1 MSNSEKNFSNWSA
14 KVDQIMNSID
24 LKKRMITSPD
34 EMTPITSYSLGVN
47 LIPYHEFS
55 STVRPEVRQEILEYM
70 EAELEKYEQ
79 SRKKKS
85 SEEADRLRAEGNTHY
100 QRKNF
105 DAALHSY
112 TMSILYAP
120 VQSEGGDEA
129 DKKSSSLALGYGNR
143 SATFFEIGQWASVLA
158 DIEHALEAG
167 HQGVGKLLLRKADA
181 LINLRKFEMA
191 KVVLK
196 DSRLKQDPSLEG
208 TVIGR
213 LVTVERSLRAAK
225 AQQSP
230 LNEISIPPSEFP
242 PLSEIISSLSTFS
255 DHPYEPS
262 EQIPS
267 LSRKLE
273 VRSSQEKGRHLVATE
288 PISPGEILA
297 VELPYA
303 SVLVKKEELSYC
315 HHCCRRLKTDQFAV
329 LPEEH
334 NLGDKLGNAQR
345 MEGKSLY
352 VKAAV
357 PCTGCT
363 ALLYCSDG
371 CRQAAWTSYHQ
382 YECSILP
389 MLYNLGLGHLA
400 LRMLFTLNSGDNG
413 NGNGGFSQAKDVIRR
428 ADHDQTTDGDKE
440 KRLALNQT
448 SEPPFAAVYQLVN
461 NNSARRESMHLQV
474 SYGITSGLL
483 LELATRVGYLSR
495 LNLETADDVHLV
507 GGLLHRHLM
516 QLSANAHAINDYI
529 QAMPEEGGSQLKY
542 RDVPVSSGLYPWIS
556 LLNHSCEPNVI
567 PTFECGRLFL
577 LRALAPIAVG
587 EEVVNSYCVHFAR
600 MEVKER
606 QERLLDR
613 YNFVC
618 KCHRCELELKDGLNG
633 RYIPLKC
640 KSCPNGLMTR
650 KDEDNFHCNACSKTV
665 PQEEIKRQYDAFTE
679 VLEKAWKS
687 LKLDKPLKPQDGRFA
702 LTEKAADQAQAMLA
716 SRLED
721 GTVVFGSSRAQLELG
736 RIADL
741 LANMYLLYGRP
752 ADATRLIKRS
762 RAIVEAIY
770 GPMAILL
777 VHELSK
783 EVDILARLLQAD
795 VIVPLLRG
803 GREATER
810 EVALIDDWKQQ
821 YKRMMTLMG
830 HYSLSGARLPL
841 GDPDSCYFTSQI
853 LQRRKWMKEF
863 DGVLRS
869 IVEKR
874 QLRNAAG
881 RCTSKLQQML
891 LEDD

>member
-1 MSNSEKNFSNWSA
+1 
-14 KVDQIMNSID
+14 
-24 LKKRMITSPD
+24 
-34 EMTPITSYSLGVN
+34 MTPITSYSLGVN

-105 DAALHSY
+105 DAALHAY

-230 LNEISIPPSEFP
+230 LNEINIPPSEFP
-242 PLSEIISSLSTFS
+242 PLSEIISSLSTFTQRRGVIWW
-255 DHPYEPS
+255 P
-262 EQIPS
+262 
-267 LSRKLE
+267 
-273 VRSSQEKGRHLVATE
+273 RSHFA
-288 PISPGEILA
+288 GEILA

-315 HHCCRRLKTDQFAV
+315 HHCCRRLKTDPV
-329 LPEEH
+329 LR
-334 NLGDKLGNAQR
+334 QVTVR
-345 MEGKSLY
+345 EGGSALY
-352 VKAAV
+352 RLHR
-357 PCTGCT
+357 P
-363 ALLYCSDG
+363 ALLLDG

-428 ADHDQTTDGDKE
+428 ADHDPDVRWRQGEEAGAEPDERAALRRRLPAGEQQLREEGVDAPAGQLRRHLGAAPRAGHSRRLPQPAEPGD
-440 KRLALNQT
+440 
-448 SEPPFAAVYQLVN
+448 
-461 NNSARRESMHLQV
+461 
-474 SYGITSGLL
+474 
-483 LELATRVGYLSR
+483 
-495 LNLETADDVHLV
+495 ADDVHLV

-516 QLSANAHAINDYI
+516 QLSVNAHAINDYI

-618 KCHRCELELKDGLNG
+618 KCPRCELELKDGLNG

-665 PQEEIKRQYDAFTE
+665 PQEEIKRQYNAFTE

-716 SRLED
+716 TRLED

-830 HYSLSGARLPL
+830 RYSLSGARLPL

>member
-1 MSNSEKNFSNWSA
+1 
-14 KVDQIMNSID
+14 
-24 LKKRMITSPD
+24 
-34 EMTPITSYSLGVN
+34 
-47 LIPYHEFS
+47 
-55 STVRPEVRQEILEYM
+55 
-70 EAELEKYEQ
+70 
-79 SRKKKS
+79 
-85 SEEADRLRAEGNTHY
+85 
-100 QRKNF
+100 
-105 DAALHSY
+105 
-112 TMSILYAP
+112 MSILYA
-120 VQSEGGDEA
+120 QCSQRRRRA
-129 DKKSSSLALGYGNR
+129 DKSPQSGSGLGNR

-158 DIEHALEAG
+158 DMSTPLRPG
-167 HQGVGKLLLRKADA
+167 HQAW
-181 LINLRKFEMA
+181 
-191 KVVLK
+191 
-196 DSRLKQDPSLEG
+196 
-208 TVIGR
+208 
-213 LVTVERSLRAAK
+213 
-225 AQQSP
+225 
-230 LNEISIPPSEFP
+230 
-242 PLSEIISSLSTFS
+242 IISSLSTFS
-255 DHPYEPS
+255 DHPYEPRNK
-262 EQIPS
+262 IPS
-267 LSRKLE
+267 LSRKWRE
-273 VRSSQEKGRHLVATE
+273 GASFGGHGA
-288 PISPGEILA
+288 ISPGEILA

-334 NLGDKLGNAQR
+334 NLGDKLGNCSAHGRQVTVR
-345 MEGKSLY
+345 EGGSGP
-352 VKAAV
+352 VPAAP
-357 PCTGCT
+357 PCST
-363 ALLYCSDG
+363 ARTAVGRRPGRRTTSTSAPSFQCST
-371 CRQAAWTSYHQ
+371 TSVWATLPC
-382 YECSILP
+382 ECS
-389 MLYNLGLGHLA
+389 
-400 LRMLFTLNSGDNG
+400 FTLNSGDNG

-428 ADHDQTTDGDKE
+428 ADHDQTSDGDKE

-448 SEPPFAAVYQLVN
+448 SEPPFAA
-461 NNSARRESMHLQV
+461 SMHLQV
-474 SYGITSGLL
+474 SYGVTSGLL

-516 QLSANAHAINDYI
+516 QLSVNAHAINDYI
-529 QAMPEEGGSQLKY
+529 QAMPEEGGSQLNA
-542 RDVPVSSGLYPWIS
+542 DGSFCCAP
-556 LLNHSCEPNVI
+556 
-567 PTFECGRLFL
+567 
-577 LRALAPIAVG
+577 LAPIAVG

-618 KCHRCELELKDGLNG
+618 KCPRCELELKDGLNG

-665 PQEEIKRQYDAFTE
+665 PQEEIKRQYNAFTE

-716 SRLED
+716 TRLED

-830 HYSLSGARLPL
+830 RYSLSGARLPL

-881 RCTSKLQQML
+881 SKVYEITPKPTKEKPSLEEGLRLYLLHELALRGKLLHLSPLGDVLDAAGLWVAHRQHRLHLVLLVARQADHLADLGVVEAAHGVDGQPAGGALQGKGHKGGARLEAVRVKHLRPVIVLVGL
-891 LEDD
+891 LREDHYEGGGVLAQAMFPSHRVPR

>member
-1 MSNSEKNFSNWSA
+1 MQAKTKQTKMSNSEKNFSNWSA

-24 LKKRMITSPD
+24 LKKTRITSPD

-230 LNEISIPPSEFP
+230 LNEINIPPSEFP

-273 VRSSQEKGRHLVATE
+273 VRSSKEKGRHLVATE

-345 MEGKSLY
+345 MEGQFQCLPPSF
-352 VKAAV
+352 
-357 PCTGCT
+357 
-363 ALLYCSDG
+363 SIIN
-371 CRQAAWTSYHQ
+371 
-382 YECSILP
+382 SILP
-389 MLYNLGLGHLA
+389 FLSPLQLT
-400 LRMLFTLNSGDNG
+400 R
-413 NGNGGFSQAKDVIRR
+413 QV
-428 ADHDQTTDGDKE
+428 
-440 KRLALNQT
+440 
-448 SEPPFAAVYQLVN
+448 AV
-461 NNSARRESMHLQV
+461 R
-474 SYGITSGLL
+474 
-483 LELATRVGYLSR
+483 
-495 LNLETADDVHLV
+495 
-507 GGLLHRHLM
+507 
-516 QLSANAHAINDYI
+516 
-529 QAMPEEGGSQLKY
+529 EGGSALH
-542 RDVPVSSGLYPWIS
+542 RLHRPA
-556 LLNHSCEPNVI
+556 LLL
-567 PTFECGRLFL
+567 GRLSAGGL
-577 LRALAPIAVG
+577 DVVPPVRVLHPPNALQPRSG
-587 EEVVNSYCVHFAR
+587 
-600 MEVKER
+600 
-606 QERLLDR
+606 
-613 YNFVC
+613 
-618 KCHRCELELKDGLNG
+618 
-633 RYIPLKC
+633 PP
-640 KSCPNGLMTR
+640 CPA
-650 KDEDNFHCNACSKTV
+650 NALH
-665 PQEEIKRQYDAFTE
+665 A
-679 VLEKAWKS
+679 
-687 LKLDKPLKPQDGRFA
+687 
-702 LTEKAADQAQAMLA
+702 
-716 SRLED
+716 
-721 GTVVFGSSRAQLELG
+721 
-736 RIADL
+736 
-741 LANMYLLYGRP
+741 
-752 ADATRLIKRS
+752 
-762 RAIVEAIY
+762 
-770 GPMAILL
+770 
-777 VHELSK
+777 
-783 EVDILARLLQAD
+783 
-795 VIVPLLRG
+795 
-803 GREATER
+803 
-810 EVALIDDWKQQ
+810 
-821 YKRMMTLMG
+821 
-830 HYSLSGARLPL
+830 
-841 GDPDSCYFTSQI
+841 
-853 LQRRKWMKEF
+853 
-863 DGVLRS
+863 
-869 IVEKR
+869 
-874 QLRNAAG
+874 
-881 RCTSKLQQML
+881 
-891 LEDD
+891 